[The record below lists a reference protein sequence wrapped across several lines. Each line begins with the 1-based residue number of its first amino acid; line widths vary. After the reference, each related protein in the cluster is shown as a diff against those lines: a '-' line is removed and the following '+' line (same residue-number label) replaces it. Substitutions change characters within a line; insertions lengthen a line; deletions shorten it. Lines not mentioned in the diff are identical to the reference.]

1 MSRAI
6 VVVIGLAFAVRD
18 TMSRRGAPRR
28 TEGERTMTSMAI
40 GDAIAPRAIDSMNH
54 VTPAD
59 RGRVIVASS
68 HGGLYCAYKA
78 HSVGARGVVLNDA
91 GVGKDG
97 AGIASLAYCDAV
109 AMPAATVAHTS
120 ARIGDVADMLSRGVV
135 SHANAAARALGVASG
150 MTCAGA
156 WRAMSAAELSALPA
170 APVVEF
176 RHLVDVG
183 AAEKVVCIDSASL
196 ILAEDAGRVVVT
208 GSHGGLI
215 GGDPAKAINVA
226 ARFVAFNDAGVG
238 IECAG
243 LGRLAPLQR
252 MGIAAVTVAHTS
264 ARIGDGASTLH
275 DGVVSHANDAAL
287 ALGVAPGRR
296 LETALRDW
304 LARAAPPVT

>member
-1 MSRAI
+1 MTGTQIDDA
-6 VVVIGLAFAVRD
+6 A
-18 TMSRRGAPRR
+18 APR
-28 TEGERTMTSMAI
+28 T
-40 GDAIAPRAIDSMNH
+40 IDSMNH

-97 AGIASLAYCDAV
+97 AGIGSLDYCDAV

-120 ARIGDVADMLSRGVV
+120 ARIGDVADMLRRGVI
-135 SHANAAARALGVASG
+135 SHANAAAQALGVAPG
-150 MTCAGA
+150 MACAAA
-156 WRAMSAAELSALPA
+156 WRAMTAADLPALPS

-183 AAEKVVCIDSASL
+183 AAERVVCIDSASL

-238 IECAG
+238 IDRAG

-252 MGIAAVTVAHTS
+252 LGIAAATVGHMS

-275 DGVVSHANDAAL
+275 DGIVSHANEAAL
-287 ALGVAPGRR
+287 ALGVTPGRP
-296 LETALRDW
+296 LEAALRDC
-304 LARAAPPVT
+304 LARAAPSVI